1 MELDQLSAFVGSEA
15 RARLLAH
22 FVARPESRLHVRAL
36 ERDTDIG
43 KRSLQKE
50 LARLVE
56 MGLVRREHEGRRVV
70 YARSGYTPEW
80 RAIEKLVATYG
91 IPLLLRAGLAGVPG
105 VEAAFIFGSLARGDA
120 RPDSDIDLLVYGDD
134 IPDEELGGAFLDL
147 GVVLDRRLDVKDY
160 DRARFEHDN
169 DYRVSFLP
177 SALAGPRIWL
187 IGDEARLPRE
197 RFRKAA

>member
-36 ERDTDIG
+36 ERDTGIG

-70 YARSGYTPEW
+70 YARSGYTPQW